1 MQFFW
6 GSDPCQTCG
15 PVMRKTLSPLKNSQ
29 QGVALYLTMV
39 VLSIMSAAY
48 FALTA
53 ILVSQIKITSG
64 AGNSVLAFA
73 AADAGIEEAL
83 YKVRHQ
89 DYSQGS
95 FSGSLPS
102 NGSIYTVTVTLQGQQ
117 TVAKSVGS
125 YRTERRAI
133 EIQF

>member
-1 MQFFW
+1 
-6 GSDPCQTCG
+6 
-15 PVMRKTLSPLKNSQ
+15 MRKTLSPLKNSQ